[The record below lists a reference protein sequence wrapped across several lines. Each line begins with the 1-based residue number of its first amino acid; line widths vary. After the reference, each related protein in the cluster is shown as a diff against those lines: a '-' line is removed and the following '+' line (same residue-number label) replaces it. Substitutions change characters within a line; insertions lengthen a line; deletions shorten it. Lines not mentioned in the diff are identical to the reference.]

1 MPISC
6 SNRLLKRIS
15 LDVCDLATTPKKKMF
30 VGLKVQTC
38 TRGSWW
44 ASGRGNRRARE
55 QGDHE

>member
-1 MPISC
+1 VPISC
-6 SNRLLKRIS
+6 SNRLLKRLS
-15 LDVCDLATTPKKKMF
+15 LDVRDLATTPKKMF

-44 ASGRGNRRARE
+44 ASGRGNRCARE